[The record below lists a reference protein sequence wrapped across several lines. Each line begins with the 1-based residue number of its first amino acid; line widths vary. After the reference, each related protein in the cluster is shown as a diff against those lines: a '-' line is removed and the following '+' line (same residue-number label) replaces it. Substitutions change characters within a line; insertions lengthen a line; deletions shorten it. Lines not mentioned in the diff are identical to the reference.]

1 MSNQYNFHTKTIA
14 KLGYSDSL
22 REKYMKFYRDRSSL
36 FLPFLRGSALTY
48 VGVDNIIT
56 GPFRELMIEYFR
68 LGDFGSNA
76 REEYLYYL
84 LLFFGILQLFITS
97 QSAFQPVIE
106 IIDTKVILRTKE
118 KTLSVIKNTFDV
130 INLELVESN
139 YLQFSFR
146 NGEVYNVQVDDVSI
160 KEVLKQFTSFNLY
173 EEE

>member
-1 MSNQYNFHTKTIA
+1 
-14 KLGYSDSL
+14 
-22 REKYMKFYRDRSSL
+22 MKFYRDRSSL
-36 FLPFLRGSALTY
+36 FLPFLRGSVLTY
-48 VGVDNIIT
+48 VGIDNIIT
-56 GPFRELMIEYFR
+56 GPFRQLMIKYFR

-76 REEYLYYL
+76 REEFLYYL
-84 LLFFGILQLFITS
+84 LLFFGLLQLFITL

-118 KTLSVIKNTFDV
+118 KTLSVIKNTFDI
-130 INLELVESN
+130 INLEIVESN

-160 KEVLKQFTSFNLY
+160 KEIQKEFTSFNFY

>member
-1 MSNQYNFHTKTIA
+1 
-14 KLGYSDSL
+14 
-22 REKYMKFYRDRSSL
+22 MKFYRDRSSL
-36 FLPFLRGSALTY
+36 FLPFFRGSALTY

-56 GPFRELMIEYFR
+56 GPFRQLMIKYFR

-84 LLFFGILQLFITS
+84 LLFFGLLQLLITL

-118 KTLSVIKNTFDV
+118 KTLSVIKNTFDI
-130 INLELVESN
+130 INLEVVESN
-139 YLQFSFR
+139 YLQFSFL
-146 NGEVYNVQVDDVSI
+146 NGEVYNVQVDDISI
-160 KEVLKQFTSFNLY
+160 KEIQKEFNSFNFY

>member
-1 MSNQYNFHTKTIA
+1 
-14 KLGYSDSL
+14 
-22 REKYMKFYRDRSSL
+22 MKFYRDRSSL

-56 GPFRELMIEYFR
+56 GPLRQLMIKYFR

-84 LLFFGILQLFITS
+84 LLFFGLLQLFITL

-118 KTLSVIKNTFDV
+118 KTLSVIKNTFDI
-130 INLELVESN
+130 INLEVVESN

-160 KEVLKQFTSFNLY
+160 KEVQKQFTSFNLY

>member
-1 MSNQYNFHTKTIA
+1 
-14 KLGYSDSL
+14 
-22 REKYMKFYRDRSSL
+22 MKFYRDRSSL
-36 FLPFLRGSALTY
+36 FLPFLRGSVLTY

-56 GPFRELMIEYFR
+56 GPFRQLMIKYFR

-84 LLFFGILQLFITS
+84 LLFFGLLQLFITL

-118 KTLSVIKNTFDV
+118 KTLSVVKNTFD
-130 INLELVESN
+130 ITNLELVE
-139 YLQFSFR
+139 YKFLQISF
-146 NGEVYNVQVDDVSI
+146 GDEIYNVQVDDVSI
-160 KEVLKQFTSFNLY
+160 KEIQEIFTTFNFY

>member
-1 MSNQYNFHTKTIA
+1 
-14 KLGYSDSL
+14 
-22 REKYMKFYRDRSSL
+22 MKFYRDRSSL
-36 FLPFLRGSALTY
+36 FLPLLRGSALTY

-56 GPFRELMIEYFR
+56 GPFRQLMIKYFR

-84 LLFFGILQLFITS
+84 LLFFGLLQLLITL

-118 KTLSVIKNTFDV
+118 KTLSVIKNTFDI
-130 INLELVESN
+130 INLEVVESN

-146 NGEVYNVQVDDVSI
+146 NGEVYNVQVDDISI
-160 KEVLKQFTSFNLY
+160 KEIQKEFTSFNVY

>member
-1 MSNQYNFHTKTIA
+1 
-14 KLGYSDSL
+14 
-22 REKYMKFYRDRSSL
+22 MKFYRNRSSL
-36 FLPFLRGSALTY
+36 FLPFLRGSMLTY

-56 GPFRELMIEYFR
+56 GPFRQLMIKYFR

-84 LLFFGILQLFITS
+84 LLFFGLLQLLVTL

-118 KTLSVIKNTFDV
+118 KTLSVIKNTFDI
-130 INLELVESN
+130 INLEIVESN

-160 KEVLKQFTSFNLY
+160 KKVQEEFTSFNFY

>member
-1 MSNQYNFHTKTIA
+1 M
-14 KLGYSDSL
+14 KL
-22 REKYMKFYRDRSSL
+22 YRDRSSL
-36 FLPFLRGSALTY
+36 FLPFLRGSVLTY

-56 GPFRELMIEYFR
+56 GPFRQLMIKYFR

-84 LLFFGILQLFITS
+84 LLFFGLLQLLITL

-118 KTLSVIKNTFDV
+118 KTLSVIKNTFDI
-130 INLELVESN
+130 INLELVEDN
-139 YLQFSFR
+139 FLQFSFSG
-146 NGEVYNVQVDDVSI
+146 GEVYNVQVDDVSL
-160 KEVLKQFTSFNLY
+160 KEVQEVFTSFNFY

>member
-1 MSNQYNFHTKTIA
+1 
-14 KLGYSDSL
+14 
-22 REKYMKFYRDRSSL
+22 MKFYRDRSSL
-36 FLPFLRGSALTY
+36 FLPFLRGSVLTY

-56 GPFRELMIEYFR
+56 GPFRQLMIKYFR

-84 LLFFGILQLFITS
+84 LLFFGLLQLFITI

-106 IIDTKVILRTKE
+106 ITDTNVILRTKE
-118 KTLSVIKNTFDV
+118 KTLSVVKNTFDI
-130 INLELVESN
+130 INLEIVESN

-146 NGEVYNVQVDDVSI
+146 DGEVCNVQVDDVSV
-160 KEVLKQFTSFNLY
+160 KEIQNEFTSFNFY

>member
-1 MSNQYNFHTKTIA
+1 
-14 KLGYSDSL
+14 
-22 REKYMKFYRDRSSL
+22 MKFYRDRSSL

-56 GPFRELMIEYFR
+56 GPFRQLMIKYFR

-84 LLFFGILQLFITS
+84 LLFFGLLQLLITL

-106 IIDTKVILRTKE
+106 IIDTKVVLRTKE
-118 KTLSVIKNTFDV
+118 KTLSVIKNTFD
-130 INLELVESN
+130 ITNLEVVESN

-160 KEVLKQFTSFNLY
+160 KKVQEEFTAFNFY

>member
-1 MSNQYNFHTKTIA
+1 
-14 KLGYSDSL
+14 
-22 REKYMKFYRDRSSL
+22 MKFYRDRSSL

-56 GPFRELMIEYFR
+56 GPFRQLMIKYFR

-84 LLFFGILQLFITS
+84 LLFFGLLQLLITL

-118 KTLSVIKNTFDV
+118 KTLSVIKNTFDI
-130 INLELVESN
+130 INLEVVEGN
-139 YLQFSFR
+139 FLQFSFR

-160 KEVLKQFTSFNLY
+160 KEVQKEFTSFNFY

>member
-1 MSNQYNFHTKTIA
+1 
-14 KLGYSDSL
+14 
-22 REKYMKFYRDRSSL
+22 MKFYRDRSSL

-68 LGDFGSNA
+68 LGYFGSNA

-84 LLFFGILQLFITS
+84 LLFFGLLQLFITL

-118 KTLSVIKNTFDV
+118 KTLSVIKNTFDI
-130 INLELVESN
+130 INLEVVESN

-160 KEVLKQFTSFNLY
+160 KEVQKQFTSFNLH